1 MKALIVE
8 DEGGAATRLKK
19 VVAEIDESIEWVG
32 WEETIEG
39 TVQWLDKHPAPD
51 VIFMDIHLADGSC
64 FEIFDQTTIDCPVI
78 FTTAYDEYALKA
90 FEQHSLDYVLKPL
103 KKKQLERA
111 INKLHKFYEGRSE
124 PTTKSD
130 FTESL
135 SASDDLRRMLVK
147 VGPKIALVK
156 LEDVAYFYSQNKIT
170 FLVTKEGRRYPLDK
184 SLEYVENNLFDESF
198 FRVNRQYII
207 HMDALNGMVSHT
219 KGRVKLTLKPPIEDD
234 IVVST
239 ERSPRFKKWLTA

>member
-8 DEGGAATRLKK
+8 DEAGAATRLRK
-19 VVAEIDESIEWVG
+19 VVAEIDDSIEWVG

-39 TVQWLDKHPAPD
+39 AVQWIEKHPFPD

-64 FEIFDQTTIDCPVI
+64 FEIFDQTSVDCPVI

-103 KKKQLERA
+103 KQKQLERA
-111 INKLHKFYEGRSE
+111 LNKLHKFYNNRNEI
-124 PTTKSD
+124 PAKSV

-147 VGPKIALVK
+147 VGPKITLVK

-207 HMDALNGMVSHT
+207 QMEALNGMVSHT
-219 KGRVKLTLKPPIEDD
+219 KGRVKLTLKPPTEGD

-239 ERSPRFKKWLTA
+239 ERSPRFKKWLTS

>member
-8 DEGGAATRLKK
+8 DEGGAATRLRK
-19 VVAEIDESIEWVG
+19 VVGEIDDSIEWVG

-39 TVQWLDKHPAPD
+39 TVQWMDKHPAPD

-64 FEIFDQTTIDCPVI
+64 FEIFDQTNVDCPVI

-111 INKLHKFYEGRSE
+111 ITKLQKFYNNRNE
-124 PTTKSD
+124 PTPKSD
-130 FTESL
+130 FTEAL
-135 SASDDLRRMLVK
+135 SASSDLRRMLVK

-184 SLEYVENNLFDESF
+184 SLEYVESNLYDESF

-219 KGRVKLTLKPPIEDD
+219 KGRVKLTLKPPTEGD

-239 ERSPRFKKWLTA
+239 ERSPRFKKWLTT